1 MAIVSL
7 CRVLTGSHTTTLTDA
22 QKRDTRSY
30 DENTVL
36 VFNRDKSVNHVLFC
50 DSAAKGA
57 TNNQQWYVTISR
69 GRKGIQI
76 FTMDKEQLR
85 DNITRSGDRPL
96 ALDVAPRLKD
106 SRTVA
111 VRRIQG
117 FLRERAMKHAAQ
129 TQRVSNS
136 LSIGR

>member
-1 MAIVSL
+1 M
-7 CRVLTGSHTTTLTDA
+7 
-22 QKRDTRSY
+22 
-30 DENTVL
+30 
-36 VFNRDKSVNHVLFC
+36 NHVLFC

-69 GRKGIQI
+69 GKKGIQI

-96 ALDVAPRLKD
+96 ALDVALREKD
-106 SRTVA
+106 SRIVA

-117 FLRERAMKHAAQ
+117 FLRARAMKHTAQ

-136 LSIGR
+136 LGVGR